1 MLYLYDCLNISVLLF
16 KQWTLRGLCIGTF
29 FQDLDVS
36 CFLKYNTSCTII
48 FRWCSRLHFRAS
60 GFIILIAV
68 VWLLQET
75 TEIRILRYI
84 ILFIGNTI
92 LIIFFPFHSLKC
104 SISHFFM
111 MNGLLSLSSLANC
124 RCNEQLI
131 FSLWYGLGDKAI
143 NSVYITIFSGV
154 TNDLQCAST
163 DADIYDD
170 LISRRVNSS
179 DAEKFAEVCPCPCN
193 GVGWGVIWWA
203 FYPIESFF
211 FFFSVLVELR
221 RVSSM
226 ILCLCYIALL
236 PNYKAMYLVAGGSSL
251 SCFFVEPCTLVLWSC
266 LEVHS
271 AWTIYCL
278 CFCFVAS
285 ARIIFRV
292 EWDIAWF
299 GSHGLYICCL
309 SQTKKR
315 LT

>member
-221 RVSSM
+221 KGLVLWFCVYVILLCFLIIKRCTSLQGAHLFLVSLWSHVPWSCDLVLRY
-226 ILCLCYIALL
+226 ILLGLFIVCVSVLL
-236 PNYKAMYLVAGGSSL
+236 HLQGSSL
-251 SCFFVEPCTLVLWSC
+251 GVSE
-266 LEVHS
+266 
-271 AWTIYCL
+271 I
-278 CFCFVAS
+278 
-285 ARIIFRV
+285 
-292 EWDIAWF
+292 
-299 GSHGLYICCL
+299 
-309 SQTKKR
+309 
-315 LT
+315 